1 MEWDGFPPE
10 GVKLKCDRCGV
21 ELSGRDGD
29 RPAESYLGTYTGLCY
44 TCQNAGPYV
53 VETFFDGA
61 KRLSYPPSCPSWRRD
76 RELYTAYG
84 DCPTCKGSGTQWWTS
99 YPSGYRSYCEACFKR
114 FINHPV
120 RVADRAFEDEV
131 NDQVTD
137 DLKRAIKWA
146 KV

>member
-61 KRLSYPPSCPSWRRD
+61 KRLSYP
-76 RELYTAYG
+76 
-84 DCPTCKGSGTQWWTS
+84 GTQWWPS